1 MEDPL
6 NKTIFNL
13 KGTGNIKMF
22 KIILDRVFFSI
33 FLQIQATDITKL
45 IGTIRL

>member
-22 KIILDRVFFSI
+22 KIILDRVFFQFFYKS
-33 FLQIQATDITKL
+33 KL
-45 IGTIRL
+45 PTSQN

>member
-22 KIILDRVFFSI
+22 KIILDRFFSI